1 MSKGSGRIIARRIR
15 ISPCGG
21 GSARC
26 SGSNR
31 LDLHSASSAC
41 MPQSTALSTFNAI
54 WSRGQRCGSSE
65 PRRRAQAE
73 CSRRGVIAH
82 PASGFFEPVKF
93 NLTKPAP
100 VILHQRCPPRDFVH
114 RWIRTGQH
122 HRFQCRHLPF
132 AQLRPASRRW
142 PIAQPGNSFR
152 VVAVI
157 PVTQGLAVHPASRAA
172 LARSMPSRAL
182 AIAISRALMRPPLS
196 RRARRRSSSEPI
208 SARITKAGTVGSSPR
223 TTTSATREA
232 LSMQLPWRVSIN
244 SGRYKSEIEAKN
256 AETRQPALPDVGCWY
271 GGCLTKISVAAEAA
285 PPRPSERGM
294 VK

>member
-1 MSKGSGRIIARRIR
+1 MPTARFCPPLDQDRPAPPF
-15 ISPCGG
+15 SMPP
-21 GSARC
+21 SALRSASACVPALADCTARQFLPRC
-26 SGSNR
+26 SG
-31 LDLHSASSAC
+31 D
-41 MPQSTALSTFNAI
+41 
-54 WSRGQRCGSSE
+54 
-65 PRRRAQAE
+65 
-73 CSRRGVIAH
+73 
-82 PASGFFEPVKF
+82 
-93 NLTKPAP
+93 
-100 VILHQRCPPRDFVH
+100 
-114 RWIRTGQH
+114 
-122 HRFQCRHLPF
+122 
-132 AQLRPASRRW
+132 
-142 PIAQPGNSFR
+142 
-152 VVAVI
+152 